1 MILVSGASGAI
12 GSRLV
17 ERLRDGGKRPV
28 VAGRRPERLHQRWP
42 DLRAVELDAL
52 RPPTLGRALEGIDV
66 AYYLIHSMG
75 EGERGFEKRDR
86 RAAEN
91 FGRAAREA
99 GVSRVI
105 YLGGLGRPEQGLSP
119 HLASRQETGRA
130 LATTGPPVVE
140 LRAAMVVAPES
151 ASYRMLTDLVRRLPV
166 MVVPRWVETRSQPI
180 AVADVLEYLVA
191 AADVEADEHHTVIEV
206 GAEPP
211 VTYREMLETYARL
224 TGRKR
229 ALLGVP
235 FLTPR
240 LSSLWCAF
248 TTSVPLGVARPLIDG
263 LTAEMVVTDDAAVK
277 RFPDIRPVPFEE
289 ALRRAMEE
297 AAAR

>member
-17 ERLRDGGKRPV
+17 GRL
-28 VAGRRPERLHQRWP
+28 VAVGQQPTVTGRRPERLHQRWP

-52 RPPTLGRALEGIDV
+52 RPQTLERALRGIDV
-66 AYYLIHSMG
+66 GYYLIHSMG
-75 EGERGFEKRDR
+75 EGERGFEERDR
-86 RAAEN
+86 QAAEN
-91 FGRAAREA
+91 FARAAREA
-99 GVSRVI
+99 GVARVV
-105 YLGGLGRPEQGLSP
+105 YLGGLGRRDQELSP

-130 LATTGPPVVE
+130 LAANGPPVVE
-140 LRAAMVVAPES
+140 LRAAIVVAPES
-151 ASYRMLTDLVRRLPV
+151 ASFRMLTDLVRRLPV

-191 AADVEADEHHTVIEV
+191 SADVRTDEHHTIVEI
-206 GAEPP
+206 GAETP
-211 VTYREMLETYARL
+211 VSYREMLDTYARL
-224 TGRKR
+224 TGRR
-229 ALLGVP
+229 RSLLGVP

-248 TTSVPLGVARPLIDG
+248 TTSVPLSVARPLIDG
-263 LTAEMVVTDDAAVK
+263 LTAEMLVTDDAATK
-277 RFPDIRPVPFEE
+277 LFPDIRPVPFEE

-297 AAAR
+297 EAEL